1 MSHSHSVSSDPHIKQ
16 DCALQQ
22 PRPDSLSPVMAVDH
36 QHCEPPDAHLQQLRQ
51 LHHLLLHGQEVT
63 LSQIGH
69 LHFKIC

>member
-1 MSHSHSVSSDPHIKQ
+1 MSHFISPDPHIKQ
-16 DCALQQ
+16 DRALQQ
-22 PRPDSLSPVMAVDH
+22 PRPGTLSPVMAVDP

-63 LSQIGH
+63 SSQIGQ